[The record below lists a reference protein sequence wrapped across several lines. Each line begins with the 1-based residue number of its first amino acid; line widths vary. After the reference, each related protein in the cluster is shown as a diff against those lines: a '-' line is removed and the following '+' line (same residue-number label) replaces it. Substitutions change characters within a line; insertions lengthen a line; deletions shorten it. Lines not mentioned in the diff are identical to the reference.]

1 MRYAIVGGGI
11 IGLATARQLA
21 IENPDAQ
28 ITVLEKEDR
37 VASHQTGHN
46 SGVIHAGIYYPQ
58 GSLKARLCR
67 RGVGLL
73 EAFLADK
80 GIRYDKVGKLVVALD
95 AAEAARLDDIEQ
107 RSLANGVPGVRMI
120 GPDEMRE
127 IEPNVAGI
135 RALHSP
141 STSIVNFV
149 EVAEALAQD
158 LIERGGEVRTST
170 RVIGAIEDGNGI
182 RVLTDRDDVVADEMV
197 ACGGLQSAELATA
210 IGDTADPRI
219 IPFRGEYYRLSDE
232 RSKLVNGL
240 VYPVPD
246 PRYPFLGIHLTRR
259 IQGWVDVGPNAVLAT
274 ALQGYRKSDVSA
286 RELRQILLAP
296 GFRKMA
302 RQHWK
307 TGVREMTGSLSKR
320 YFCAQAR
327 RYLPALEA
335 TDLQPAPAGVRAQAV
350 GDDGQLVDDFRI
362 TRRPR
367 MTLVRN
373 APSPGATSSLAIA
386 EYITKAMR
394 GEQ

>member
-11 IGLATARQLA
+11 VGLATARQLA
-21 IENPDAQ
+21 IENPGAQ

-73 EAFLADK
+73 EEFLDDK

-95 AAEAARLDDIEQ
+95 ESEAAKLDDIEQ

-120 GPDEMRE
+120 GREEIRE

-141 STSIVNFV
+141 STAIVNFV
-149 EVAEALAQD
+149 EVAEALAKD
-158 LIERGGEVRTST
+158 LIDRGGEVRTST
-170 RVIGAIEDGNGI
+170 RVIGMIEEPNGI
-182 RVLTDRDDVVADEMV
+182 RILTDRDDLVADEMV
-197 ACGGLQSAELATA
+197 VCGGLQSAELAVA
-210 IGDTADPRI
+210 AGDTPDPRI
-219 IPFRGEYYRLSDE
+219 IPFRGEYYRLSE
-232 RSKLVNGL
+232 QRSQLINGL

-259 IQGWVDVGPNAVLAT
+259 IEGWVDVGPNAILAT

-286 RELRQILLAP
+286 RELSQILRAP

-307 TGVREMTGSLSKR
+307 TGMREMLGSVSKR

-335 TDLQPAPAGVRAQAV
+335 ADLLPAPAGVRAQAV

-373 APSPGATSSLAIA
+373 APSPGATSSMAIA
-386 EYITKAMR
+386 EHITKVMR
-394 GEQ
+394 DSE

>member
-21 IENPDAQ
+21 IENPGAQ

-95 AAEAARLDDIEQ
+95 EAEAAKLGDIQE

-120 GPDEMRE
+120 GPEEMRE

-158 LIERGGEVRTST
+158 LIDRGGEVRTST
-170 RVIGAIEDGNGI
+170 RVIGAIEDGNSI
-182 RVLTDRDDVVADEMV
+182 RVLTDRDDLVADEMV
-197 ACGGLQSAELATA
+197 VCGGLQSAELATA
-210 IGDTADPRI
+210 VGDTADPRI

-259 IQGWVDVGPNAVLAT
+259 IEGWVDVGPNAVLAT

-286 RELRQILLAP
+286 RELSQILLSP

-302 RQHWK
+302 RRHWK
-307 TGVREMTGSLSKR
+307 TGVREMIGSVSKR

-327 RYLPALEA
+327 QYLPALEPA
-335 TDLQPAPAGVRAQAV
+335 DLLPAPAGVRAQAV

-386 EYITKAMR
+386 EHITKAMR

>member
-21 IENPDAQ
+21 IENPGAQ
-28 ITVLEKEDR
+28 VTVLEKEER
-37 VASHQTGHN
+37 VARHQTGHN

-73 EAFLADK
+73 EAFLAEK

-95 AAEAARLDDIEQ
+95 EAEAAKLDDIQE

-141 STSIVNFV
+141 STSIVNFI

-158 LIERGGEVRTST
+158 LIDRGGEVRTST

-182 RVLTDRDDVVADEMV
+182 RVLTDRDDIVADEMV
-197 ACGGLQSAELATA
+197 VCGGLQSAELATA
-210 IGDTADPRI
+210 IGDTPDPRI
-219 IPFRGEYYRLSDE
+219 IPFRGEYYRLTDE
-232 RSKLVNGL
+232 GSKLVNGL

-259 IQGWVDVGPNAVLAT
+259 IDGWVDVGPNAVLAT
-274 ALQGYRKSDVSA
+274 ALQGYRKSDVSV
-286 RELRQILLAP
+286 RELSQILLAP

-307 TGVREMTGSLSKR
+307 TGVREMLGSVSKR

-327 RYLPALEA
+327 RYLPALEPGE
-335 TDLQPAPAGVRAQAV
+335 LLPAPAGVRAQAV

-367 MTLVRN
+367 VTLVRN

-386 EYITKAMR
+386 EHITKAMR
-394 GEQ
+394 GEH